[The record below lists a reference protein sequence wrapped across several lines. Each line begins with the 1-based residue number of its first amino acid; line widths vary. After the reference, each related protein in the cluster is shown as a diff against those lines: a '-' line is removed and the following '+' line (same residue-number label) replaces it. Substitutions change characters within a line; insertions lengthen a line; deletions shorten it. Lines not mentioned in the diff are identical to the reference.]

1 MLWSENMSELKKWF
15 LVFYDIKGSK
25 AFAKSTFRSKISRE
39 FAKTRILPLQQSVWA
54 IEASAQNRSTLDRI
68 TQILKAQNA
77 KVLLFEGSP
86 IDPSTNDDVIEMIGS
101 LVDRKYESLKE
112 QILELK
118 QQVKKAEN
126 KEKRKMEFSHSALKL
141 RRKFDKIVALDPREM
156 ISNSRSLIDG
166 EFFGL
171 EKEINE
177 IA

>member
-1 MLWSENMSELKKWF
+1 MTELKKWY

-54 IEASAQNRSTLDRI
+54 VEATAQNRGTLDRI

-77 KVLLFEGSP
+77 KVLLFEGNP
-86 IDPSTNDDVIEMIGS
+86 VQPSTNDDVIEMIGS

-112 QILELK
+112 QILVLK
-118 QQVKKAEN
+118 QTVKKTEN
-126 KEKRKMEFSHSALKL
+126 REKMKNQFSHSALKF
-141 RRKFDKIVALDPREM
+141 RRKFDKIVTIDPREM
-156 ISNSRSLIDG
+156 ISNSRSVTEG
-166 EFFGL
+166 EFFSL

-177 IA
+177 IS

>member
-1 MLWSENMSELKKWF
+1 MTELKKWF
-15 LVFYDIKGSK
+15 LIFYDIKGSK

-54 IEASAQNRSTLDRI
+54 VEASAQNRGTLDRI
-68 TQILKAQNA
+68 TQILRAQNA
-77 KVLLFEGSP
+77 KVLLFEGNP

-101 LVDRKYESLKE
+101 LIDRRFESLKE

-118 QQVKKAEN
+118 QQVKKTQDR
-126 KEKRKMEFSHSALKL
+126 EKKKGEFSHLALKL
-141 RRKFDKIVALDPREM
+141 RRKFDKIIAIDPREM

-166 EFFGL
+166 EFFAL

-177 IA
+177 IP